1 MAKQKFSNIKNV
13 KKMGIFFF
21 LWTLF
26 FLWNFPMIKGKT
38 EQLQMFSKEALIIFQ
53 IALIFFLL
61 IHTLD

>member
-1 MAKQKFSNIKNV
+1 
-13 KKMGIFFF
+13 MGIFF

-26 FLWNFPMIKGKT
+26 FLWNFPMIKGKA

-61 IHTLD
+61 IHSLD

>member
-1 MAKQKFSNIKNV
+1 
-13 KKMGIFFF
+13 
-21 LWTLF
+21 
-26 FLWNFPMIKGKT
+26 MIKGKT